1 MPRKYDGRPVDKD
14 RGMNEDLLRVH
25 HSPDGLRILKVLKD
39 ASLLFK
45 ANPIRL
51 TVSFENLMDFLMAVR
66 LATQAFESEDSEACI
81 QIFDE
86 TLGGAR
92 EIAFIYPVTYQSAH
106 YWLHFA
112 GDGVLCALRADPS
125 LFTHL
130 EIFPQAHE
138 NHCLGYA
145 YLDAIAPLNRVIL
158 NQILQSLP
166 PEISDGGGTLREED
180 SQ

>member
-14 RGMNEDLLRVH
+14 RGMNDDLLLTH
-25 HSPDGLRILKVLKD
+25 HSPDGLRILKILND

-45 ANPIRL
+45 ANPVRL
-51 TVSFENLMDFLMAVR
+51 TISFENLMDFLTATR
-66 LATQAFESEDSEACI
+66 LTTQAFEQGAAEAPI

-106 YWLHFA
+106 YWLHFV
-112 GDGVLCALRADPS
+112 GDGVLCALRAEPS
-125 LFTHL
+125 LFVRL
-130 EIFPQAHE
+130 EIFPKAHE
-138 NHCLGYA
+138 NRCLGYA
-145 YLDAIAPLNRVIL
+145 YLDAIAPLNRTIL

-166 PEISDGGGTLREED
+166 PEISDGGGTLREEE
-180 SQ
+180 S

>member
-14 RGMNEDLLRVH
+14 RGMHEDLLPVH
-25 HSPDGLRILKVLKD
+25 HSSDGLHILKVLKD

-51 TVSFENLMDFLMAVR
+51 TISFENLMDFLTAVR
-66 LATQAFESEDSEACI
+66 LTTQTFEREKSEACI

-92 EIAFIYPVTYQSAH
+92 EIAFIDPVTYQGAH

-112 GDGVLCALRADPS
+112 GDGVLCALRVDPS
-125 LFTHL
+125 LFARL
-130 EIFPQAHE
+130 EIFSEPHE
-138 NHCLGYA
+138 NHCLGHA
-145 YLDAIAPLNRVIL
+145 YLDVIGPLNRTIL

-166 PEISDGGGTLREED
+166 PEISDGGGTLRAED
-180 SQ
+180 S